1 MTRFFRT
8 YQAHEFKL
16 WRDHAPLLGHLD
28 IELTERC
35 NNACIHCLINQP
47 QHDPSALSRE
57 IDASLFKDVL
67 RQAAELGCLSV
78 RFTGGEPLLRG
89 DFEELYVFA
98 RRLGMR
104 VILFTNARLV
114 TDELARL
121 LSHYPP
127 GRPVE
132 VTVYGMHAESY
143 DAVAAAPG
151 AYVEFR
157 LGLERLRSHRVPFIV
172 KSCILP
178 QNRLELDEFEAFA
191 AALLHMDRAPT
202 YAMHLDL
209 RARRDNPAK
218 NRLIERLRL
227 TPEEALTVLKRRR
240 DYLESMRTFCSRLTG
255 PTGDRLFGCSAG
267 HAICVD
273 AYGYSHMCLSLRHS
287 GMAFD
292 LRRNSAGNDSR
303 SPLRF
308 ALTEFFPR
316 LRETRAD
323 NPEYLRRCARCF
335 LKGLCEQCPVKSWIE
350 HGSLDTPVEYL
361 CRIAHSQARYLG
373 LIKDGEDAWEVADW
387 RERIDRCAAEG

>member
-1 MTRFFRT
+1 MTDFVRT
-8 YQAHEFKL
+8 CQPHELHL

-47 QHDPSALSRE
+47 EHDPSALSSE
-57 IDASLFKDVL
+57 MDTSLFKDVL

-78 RFTGGEPLLRG
+78 RFTGGEPLLRH
-89 DFEELYVFA
+89 DFEELYVFV

-114 TDELARL
+114 TDEIAQL
-121 LSHYPP
+121 LSRIPP
-127 GRPVE
+127 GHPVE
-132 VTVYGMHAESY
+132 VTVYGMHSESY
-143 DAVAAAPG
+143 DAVTAAPG
-151 AYVEFR
+151 AYTEFR
-157 LGLERLRSHRVPFIV
+157 IGLEHLKLHRVPVIV

-178 QNRLELDEFEAFA
+178 QNRLEMDEFEAFA
-191 AALLHMDRAPT
+191 ATFPRMDRTPT

-218 NRLIERLRL
+218 NRLIEQLRL
-227 TPEEALTVLKRRR
+227 TPEESLSVLKRRP
-240 DYLESMRTFCSRLTG
+240 DYWQSMRAFSSRLTG
-255 PTGDRLFGCSAG
+255 PIGDRLFGCSAG
-267 HAICVD
+267 RTICVD
-273 AYGYSHMCLSLRHS
+273 AYGYAHMCLSLRHP

-292 LRRNSAGNDSR
+292 LRRNSAGNESR
-303 SPLRF
+303 SSLRF

-323 NPEYLRRCARCF
+323 NSEYLRRCARCF

-350 HGSLDTPVEYL
+350 HGTLDTPVEYL

-373 LIKDGEDAWEVADW
+373 LLQDGEDAWEIADW
-387 RERIDRCAAEG
+387 RERIEQYAAEE